1 MSLAA
6 LRAPTLTLLSDF
18 TSAGGQRKG
27 GLGAPIS
34 GSARYRITGE
44 TTATLVVG
52 AKRWN
57 TIGGTLGDVVRID
70 WPEGVID
77 EWRVQRLTEVRETP
91 VAPVPAVSLDL
102 VPIWADLAERGPVLP
117 LVGGAVTT
125 RVAGALNLSTW
136 LAQRV
141 LAHESAQRLGVVLG
155 TVGSDPVVDAE
166 FDAATPLEI
175 AQQTT
180 QQAGTEL
187 VFTRVDD
194 TQWRLDAPT
203 ARGANLTPLV
213 VKPGVNALSQQTAYD
228 RAQLATV
235 LLPFGDQD
243 PSTGDRATIAE
254 VRYVVTGLPG
264 SNWVQLEDADT
275 GDTPIL
281 VDRQW
286 EGAALQLVDLS
297 TRTITTSRVSDGAVQ
312 VANVVGLSV
321 GTVVGLATADGGPL
335 VEVYDAASLTAHGRR
350 VRPLTLT
357 GRGEANRIRNGRF
370 KAALDGWTA
379 ANATTPP
386 AFAEIAR
393 SELGLTRTFRA
404 QGARAANTAASTPF
418 TVDGLGA
425 GERVLRGEVITH
437 VGGELGLSGAAI
449 PGPDGALTLPLD
461 DPLPSDFADGDILP
475 LVRREGGTYT
485 LAALPKL
492 GGILLL
498 THAAAD
504 ANAVQRLTAFARVD
518 GPAVLSTPGDVF
530 IAGPG
535 GELFDNNLN
544 ALYPVPGAATQA
556 AFRYGGFANGAA
568 TPAGVFTCNN
578 VRVMGAQRLRFYQST
593 PPSAALG
600 THVMADL
607 NQFNGTLLPEY
618 CRNNPGTTSTAW
630 RFLGVIDG
638 TGFDPDVGL
647 DYLEADWVGVPAWA
661 DLTGLVAGI
670 VNYGSG
676 PQVISTSDLWSGS
689 ATLDWRRET
698 RPLVLQ
704 GAHPTGSTTLTTKP
718 NLALARRDWLGS
730 DTLYVPSLGLALALT
745 GKATWA
751 STGLATVPVSVPSGV
766 TIPAGTKCYSN
777 WSGLSEA
784 DGYLVVA
791 SDVTGPASSV
801 SVRGGD
807 AYPNLWDGVS
817 SAPTAL
823 YRVDAASIVRILG
836 NRLIVAATATANGSG
851 EASVSLTGPNTNL
864 ITDNATLVVT
874 REVMLRPT
882 DPQDGSVVR
891 LLAPVGAPTETAPG
905 LASSLARIAVPAG
918 GTRPITAFVTF
929 SLSAGV
935 YPSSELPWV
944 AIVDDA
950 GAILASARLAD
961 TTVQVLQTP
970 TLARIILSTTL
981 SSTRWVGLRLY
992 GGTTDPTL
1000 WTVVVDAM
1008 LCTTARDDVPFT
1020 ASSWA
1025 NPLAQRAAEALTLQR
1040 LPFADVAVDLA
1051 ILRRWCDAS
1060 PNAPPVQLG
1069 QRVEI
1074 PALGVT
1080 RRVAEIERAF
1090 TDPDRVRVVIGS
1102 LPTALSR
1109 RVAALR

>member
-1 MSLAA
+1 MSLQA
-6 LRAPTLTLLSDF
+6 LRAPTLTLLDDF

-44 TTATLVVG
+44 TTATLVVS
-52 AKRWN
+52 ATRWN

-102 VPIWADLAERGPVLP
+102 VPMWADLAERGPVLP
-117 LVGGAVTT
+117 VVGGAVTT
-125 RVAGALNLSTW
+125 RVAGALPLVSW
-136 LAQRV
+136 LQQRV
-141 LAHESAQRLGVVLG
+141 LAHESAQRLGLVLG
-155 TVGSDPVVDAE
+155 TVSSFPIVDAE
-166 FDAATPLEI
+166 FDTATPLEI

-203 ARGANLTPLV
+203 ARGANLPPLV

-228 RAQLATV
+228 RTQLNTV

-243 PSTGDRATIAE
+243 PSTGDRATMAE

-275 GDTPIL
+275 GESPIL

-297 TRTITTSRVSDGAVQ
+297 TRTITNSRVSDGAVQ

-321 GTVVGLATADGGPL
+321 GTVVGLSTVDGGPL
-335 VEVYDAASLTAHGRR
+335 VEVYDAASLTAQGRR

-386 AFAEIAR
+386 AFAEVRR

-425 GERVLRGEVITH
+425 GERVLRGDVITH

-485 LAALPKL
+485 VAGDLPKA
-492 GGILLL
+492 GGLLLL
-498 THAAAD
+498 TNSAAD

-518 GPAVLSTPGDVF
+518 GLPVLNQRGDVV
-530 IAGPG
+530 IVGPG
-535 GELFDNNLN
+535 GERWEGIIQTVHAVQGEPTQVAFRVGNLFD
-544 ALYPVPGAATQA
+544 VP
-556 AFRYGGFANGAA
+556 AFEGQF
-568 TPAGVFTCNN
+568 VCNQ
-578 VRVMGAQRLRFYQST
+578 VTTLAAQRLRFYISA
-593 PPSAALG
+593 PPTGTLG
-600 THVMADL
+600 THVVVDI
-607 NQFNGTLLPEY
+607 LPNANIANLPAH
-618 CRNNPGTTSTAW
+618 CVNPGNTHW
-630 RFLGVIDG
+630 RFLGEIDG
-638 TGFDPDVGL
+638 SGYDPDVNL
-647 DYLEADWVGVPAWA
+647 NYIEASWRGVPASA
-661 DLTGLVAGI
+661 DLTGATLGV
-670 VNYGSG
+670 VNASG
-676 PQVISTSDLWSGS
+676 GPYVYTQSVVWSGS
-689 ATLDWRRET
+689 FTLDWRRET

-718 NLALARRDWLGS
+718 IPALARRDWLGP

-745 GKATWA
+745 GTATWA

-777 WSGLSEA
+777 WSGLSES

-851 EASVSLTGPNTNL
+851 EASVSLTGPNANL

-929 SLSAGV
+929 SLSAGI

-944 AIVDDA
+944 ALVDDA
-950 GAILASARLAD
+950 GAILASARVAD

>member
-1 MSLAA
+1 MSLVA
-6 LRAPTLTLLSDF
+6 LRAPTLTLLDDF

-102 VPIWADLAERGPVLP
+102 VPMWADLAERGPVLP

-141 LAHESAQRLGVVLG
+141 LAHESAQRLGLVLG
-155 TVGSDPVVDAE
+155 TVGSDPVVDTE
-166 FDAATPLEI
+166 FDAAAPLEI

-203 ARGANLTPLV
+203 ARGANLPPLV
-213 VKPGVNALSQQTAYD
+213 VKPGVNALSQQAAYD
-228 RAQLATV
+228 RTQLNTV

-243 PSTGDRATIAE
+243 PSTGDRATMAE

-264 SNWVQLEDADT
+264 GNWVQLQDADT
-275 GDTPIL
+275 GESPIL

-518 GPAVLSTPGDVF
+518 GLPQFNTPGDVV

-535 GELFDNNLN
+535 GERFDGNINRLD
-544 ALYPVPGAATQA
+544 AVPSAPTQLVV
-556 AFRYGGFANGAA
+556 RYGGFANGSA
-568 TPAGVFTCNN
+568 TPAGSFECNLTQ
-578 VRVMGAQRLRFYQST
+578 RLGPQRLRFYQSSA
-593 PPSAALG
+593 PSGALG
-600 THVMADL
+600 THVVATLGAINDPPPAFPRYL
-607 NQFNGTLLPEY
+607 INPFNQH
-618 CRNNPGTTSTAW
+618 W
-630 RFLGVIDG
+630 RFLGVIDA
-638 TGFDPDVGL
+638 TGYDPDVAL
-647 DYLEADWVGVPAWA
+647 NYIEADWIGVPSGA
-661 DLTGLVAGI
+661 DLDGVPIGV
-670 VNYGSG
+670 VNFGSG
-676 PQVISTSDLWSGS
+676 RVVDTTSELWSGS

-718 NLALARRDWLGS
+718 NLALARRDWLGP

-745 GKATWA
+745 GTATWA

-807 AYPNLWDGVS
+807 AFPNLWDGVS
-817 SAPTAL
+817 PAPTAL

-851 EASVSLTGPNTNL
+851 EASVSLTGPNANL

-891 LLAPVGAPTETAPG
+891 LLTPVGAPTETAPG

-918 GTRPITAFVTF
+918 GTRPVTAFVTF

-944 AIVDDA
+944 ALVDDA

-981 SSTRWVGLRLY
+981 NSTRWVGLRLY

-1060 PNAPPVQLG
+1060 PDAPPVQLG